1 MMACRKIQ
9 SMSFRLPVMEYTV
22 LPFPHMPGS
31 VHLSLPGLDQV
42 AMDKKD
48 LISYFIYLKNNYL
61 MNEIETKLIDENSDI
76 NKLDIQRLYKYID
89 KLYTV
94 DDVSIK

>member
-1 MMACRKIQ
+1 MLTKY
-9 SMSFRLPVMEYTV
+9 STEYNNNV
-22 LPFPHMPGS
+22 FIINLCFK
-31 VHLSLPGLDQV
+31 LN
-42 AMDKKD
+42 MDKKD